1 MKLAN
6 ADKLEYI
13 KVSSHGLFK
22 VGEKG
27 TPEEYTAVKSPIK
40 IKFDK
45 DILALFYADVN
56 ETTGEKR
63 ITYSVLHSTER
74 KFKEEYVR
82 EVIFK
87 HINYDSDCA
96 MIKFI

>member
-6 ADKLEYI
+6 ADNLNYI

-22 VGEKG
+22 VGEKNS
-27 TPEEYTAVKSPIK
+27 PEEYSAVKSPIK

-45 DILALFYADVN
+45 DILALFYASVN
-56 ETTGEKR
+56 EVTGEKT

-74 KFKEEYVR
+74 KFKDDYVK

-87 HINYDSDCA
+87 HISYDSDRA
-96 MIKFI
+96 MIKFC

>member
-6 ADKLEYI
+6 ADNLDYI

-22 VGEKG
+22 IGEKNR
-27 TPEEYTAVKSPIK
+27 PEEYSAVTSPIK

-45 DILALFYADVN
+45 DILVLFYAVIDEV
-56 ETTGEKR
+56 TGERK

-74 KFKEEYVR
+74 KFKEDYVK

-87 HINYDSDCA
+87 HISYDSDRA
-96 MIKFI
+96 MIKFV

>member
-6 ADKLEYI
+6 ADKLDYI

-22 VGEKG
+22 IGEKS
-27 TPEEYTAVKSPIK
+27 TPEEYVAVTSPIK

-45 DILALFYADVN
+45 DILALFYAEVN
-56 ETTGEKR
+56 PDTGER
-63 ITYSVLHSTER
+63 WITYSVLHSTER
-74 KFKEEYVR
+74 KFKEDYVK

-87 HINYDSDCA
+87 HLKYDSTRA
-96 MIKFI
+96 MIKFN